1 MLLCPGQI
9 DDETCTFLYYHP
21 PEILFCMRQWSLRCY
36 ESRIISMNGTVN
48 VIGVDV
54 AVSDFGATLD
64 KSNPGMLEWLQ
75 ICVPVQIGLVE
86 E

>member
-1 MLLCPGQI
+1 
-9 DDETCTFLYYHP
+9 
-21 PEILFCMRQWSLRCY
+21 
-36 ESRIISMNGTVN
+36 MNGTVN

-86 E
+86 EWMRLLVGKMLLGFCEFTQETKFGWQVTH